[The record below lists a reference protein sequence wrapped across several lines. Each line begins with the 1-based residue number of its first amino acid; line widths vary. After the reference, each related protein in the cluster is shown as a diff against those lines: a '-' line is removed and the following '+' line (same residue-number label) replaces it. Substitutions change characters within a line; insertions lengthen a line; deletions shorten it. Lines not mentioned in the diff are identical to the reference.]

1 METLSS
7 RYAMALRESAS
18 WYGAVTID
26 ELAGRVCDALLVL
39 IPADGV
45 GWNEI
50 CMPDGALRVLARPQ
64 DYFPSRHERL
74 AELASHEPVSPGSRA
89 DDRAL
94 RARPGVDHDQRAV
107 AGDQGRH
114 RRGQAEPA
122 RAHSREVGEPR
133 RARSKPP
140 GARLRLR
147 PQRDEPGTA
156 RLRPE
161 PAGRRLGSSLPRH
174 RRSGSHDGRHLH
186 GRLGAGVLLLQD
198 AVRVGRIHPRSS
210 APSTERSRYSSAP

>member
-94 RARPGVDHDQRAV
+94 RARPGVDHDQRAGPAIKADID
-107 AGDQGRH
+107 AGKLSPLGLIRVKSANPGELGQNHQVLACGYDLNGTSLALH
-114 RRGQAEPA
+114 VHDPNRR
-122 RAHSREVGEPR
+122 
-133 RARSKPP
+133 
-140 GARLRLR
+140 
-147 PQRDEPGTA
+147 
-156 RLRPE
+156 
-161 PAGRRLGSSLPRH
+161 RRLGSSLPRH